1 MGPHDPSQ
9 EEAPSGPD
17 RSLVLVVARSR
28 VNGVVVA
35 KIAERCG
42 LHAVC
47 EPPERA
53 ARLLETTTP
62 GTVILDGGPDN
73 HDCDALT
80 AQLLSMRMHEGLPAV
95 ILLSTRKLDEADL
108 VPLNAIDA
116 VVAKPILPEML
127 QPVVARLSGRDIG

>member
-1 MGPHDPSQ
+1 MGSDDPSQ
-9 EEAPSGPD
+9 EAAPPGPD

-35 KIAERCG
+35 KIVERCG

-53 ARLLETTTP
+53 AKLLDTTTP

-73 HDCDALT
+73 HDCDGLT
-80 AQLLSMRMHEGLPAV
+80 SQLLAMRLNDGLPAV

-116 VVAKPILPEML
+116 VVAKPILPELL